1 MMTVSLICVGKLKEK
16 YWRDAC
22 AEYEKRLAAFCRFR
36 IVELPESRLPD
47 NPSAAQIESALAEEG
62 KKIFDTAGN
71 AYLAALCIE
80 GKELSSEELA
90 ASLQTLSVQ
99 GTSSFAFCIG
109 SSFGL
114 SPEVKQAARMRL
126 SFSRM
131 TFPHQLARVMLCEQ
145 LYRAFQINTNGKYH
159 K

>member
-62 KKIFDTAGN
+62 KKILDTAGN

-90 ASLQTLSVQ
+90 ASLRS
-99 GTSSFAFCIG
+99 
-109 SSFGL
+109 
-114 SPEVKQAARMRL
+114 
-126 SFSRM
+126 
-131 TFPHQLARVMLCEQ
+131 LAEKAELLAEER
-145 LYRAFQINTNGKYH
+145 
-159 K
+159 

>member
-62 KKIFDTAGN
+62 KKILETVGN
-71 AYLAALCIE
+71 AYLAAL
-80 GKELSSEELA
+80 
-90 ASLQTLSVQ
+90 
-99 GTSSFAFCIG
+99 
-109 SSFGL
+109 
-114 SPEVKQAARMRL
+114 
-126 SFSRM
+126 
-131 TFPHQLARVMLCEQ
+131 H
-145 LYRAFQINTNGKYH
+145 
-159 K
+159 